1 MARPSM
7 TRGAA
12 LLLAAI
18 AAAVLPA
25 CNAAASGYSDLWGK
39 NGELWDPTKL
49 PDFSYAGYR
58 QGNEP
63 LPEPPVTRNVTDFR
77 KSGMSDTEMLQ
88 AALAWAHKQPDT
100 DFTVLYIP
108 PGQYTLTDVLYIRRS
123 RLVLRGAGR
132 TKTTLYIPKSLT
144 DLFGPSK
151 ESGTGGYVNF
161 GAFVSISGPDGRM
174 PKLAKVLSGAQGT
187 RTIQVDNASKL
198 QVGQYYELLFTDVD
212 GKFNNLMFDNEYVA
226 PPQYKNQTRVKLI
239 TKIKAIQG
247 ESVELERLLPYS
259 IKAGVDEVD
268 IAERYPTVHD
278 SGVEGITFKFKW
290 EWYGGHHCE
299 KGWNAVEVRSAY
311 DCWIRNIATWNAD
324 SGILMNDAS
333 SVTVDGIKMQVT
345 KTRKNHL
352 PNKFHEYT
360 WSDGHWGVQHTH
372 SFDVLVMHF
381 DIRCAMMHDV
391 GTGSSGKFGVYM
403 NGKCTDGNLD
413 LHRALA
419 GPTLYTNIDV
429 GLGTDALHS
438 GGPSRSGPNALAG
451 TTWWGIRSA
460 HAVDW
465 PQSNKPAGSCAFGP
479 VINLV
484 DVNIK
489 RSEVRHMCKTWHYE
503 RSIKGPS
510 NLYYAQL
517 ALRKRREAAEAAA
530 PAQQH

>member
-1 MARPSM
+1 MALMDTLWGR
-7 TRGAA
+7 A
-12 LLLAAI
+12 LLLAAV

-25 CNAAASGYSDLWGK
+25 GSAAASGYSDLWGK
-39 NGELWDPTKL
+39 DGELWDPTKL
-49 PDFSYAGYR
+49 PDFSYAGYS
-58 QGNEP
+58 QGNEL
-63 LPEPPVTRNVTDFR
+63 LPEPPVTRNVTEFR
-77 KSGMSDTEMLQ
+77 KPGMSDTEMLQ
-88 AALAWAHKQPDT
+88 AALSWAHEQPDT
-100 DFTVLYIP
+100 EFTVLYIP
-108 PGQYTLTDVLYIRRS
+108 PGRYTLTDVLYIRRS

-161 GAFVSISGPDGRM
+161 GGFVSITGKDGRM
-174 PKLAKVLSGAQGT
+174 PALAKALSGAQGE
-187 RTIQVDNASKL
+187 RTIQVDDASKL
-198 QVGQYYELLFTDVD
+198 QVGQYYELLFKDVD
-212 GKFNNLMFDNEYVA
+212 GKFNNLMFDNEYDA
-226 PPQYKNQTRVKLI
+226 PPQYKNQQRVKLI
-239 TKIKAIQG
+239 TRVKAIQG
-247 ESVELERLLPYS
+247 TTVTLERMLPYS
-259 IKAGVDEVD
+259 IQAGVVEVE

-311 DCWIRNIATWNAD
+311 DCWIKNIATWNAD
-324 SGILMNDAS
+324 SGVLMNDAS
-333 SVTVDGIKMQVT
+333 SVTVKGIKMRVT
-345 KTRKNHL
+345 RSRKNHL
-352 PNKFHEYT
+352 PNKFGEYT
-360 WSDGHWGVQHTH
+360 FSDGHWGVQHTH
-372 SFDVLVMHF
+372 SFDVLVEQF

-403 NGKCTDGNLD
+403 NGVTSDGNLD

-429 GLGTDALHS
+429 GLGSNALAS

-460 HAVDW
+460 HAVD
-465 PQSNKPAGSCAFGP
+465 PPKSNKPVGDCAFGP

-484 DVNIK
+484 DVNLK
-489 RSEVRHMCKTWHYE
+489 RSEARHMCETWHYE
-503 RSIKGPS
+503 RSIEGPK

-530 PAQQH
+530 AALQR